1 MELLLIRH
9 AEPVRVGPGETG
21 GLPVD
26 PSLTPLGVEQA
37 DRLATW
43 FAHERLDRVLS
54 SPLRRAVETAAPLA
68 AAHGVEPEIV
78 DGLVEYDANADHY
91 IPVEEMRVNRDD
103 RFVAMVEGR
112 WEDYGGERPDV
123 FRARIVPALDAVVER
138 FPGGRI
144 AVVCH
149 GGVINVYLGY
159 LLGIERHLWFEP
171 AYASV
176 SRVAASRLGHRSV
189 LSLNETGHL
198 VGRRDDSRRPARRE
212 SPGDPLP

>member
-21 GLPVD
+21 GQPVD
-26 PSLTPLGVEQA
+26 PSLTPRGVEQA
-37 DRLATW
+37 RRLARW
-43 FAHERLDRVLS
+43 LGPEAIDAVLS
-54 SPLRRAVETAAPLA
+54 SPMRRALETAAPIA
-68 AAHGVEPEIV
+68 AASDVEPEV
-78 DGLVEYDANADHY
+78 VEGLVEYDANADHY

-112 WEDYGGERPDV
+112 WEEYGGERPEV
-123 FRARIVPALDAVVER
+123 FRARIVPALDAIVQR
-138 FPGGRI
+138 FPGGRV

-149 GGVINVYLGY
+149 GGVINVYLGH

-171 AYASV
+171 GYSSV

-189 LSLNETGHL
+189 VSLNETGHL
-198 VGRRDDSRRPARRE
+198 VGRRDDA
-212 SPGDPLP
+212 

>member
-9 AEPVRVGPGETG
+9 AEPLRVGPGETG
-21 GLPVD
+21 GEPVD
-26 PSLTPLGVEQA
+26 PSLTVRGAEQA
-37 DRLATW
+37 RRLADW
-43 FAHERLDRVLS
+43 LVHEPIDRVLT
-54 SPLRRAVETAAPLA
+54 SPMRRAVETAMPLCTA
-68 AAHGVEPEIV
+68 LGVELEIV

-112 WEDYGGERPDV
+112 WEEYGGEQPDV
-123 FRARIVPALDAVVER
+123 FRARIVPALEGIIGR
-138 FPGGRI
+138 FPGGRV

-149 GGVINVYLGY
+149 GGVINVYLGH

-171 AYASV
+171 GYASV

-189 LSLNETGHL
+189 VTLNETAHL
-198 VGRRDDSRRPARRE
+198 LGRRD
-212 SPGDPLP
+212 GG